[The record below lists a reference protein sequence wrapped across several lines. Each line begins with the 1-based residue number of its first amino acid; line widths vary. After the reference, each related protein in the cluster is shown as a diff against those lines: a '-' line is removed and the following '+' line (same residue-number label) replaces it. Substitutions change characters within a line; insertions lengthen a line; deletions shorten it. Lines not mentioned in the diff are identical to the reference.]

1 MDKKT
6 INTYN
11 QLAIEYD
18 LETADFWQ
26 RFPRD
31 FFDKFAGLVGKK
43 ILDVGSGPGRDA
55 LILKEK
61 GLEVVCLDASEEM
74 VKICSE
80 KGLKAIVGDFNNLPF
95 PDGSF
100 DGVWSYTSL
109 LHIPK
114 SEIQIPIQ
122 EIKRVLKSGGLFGL
136 GLIEGEGEVYKETAG
151 VNMPRLFS
159 FYKEEEVKELLKR
172 NGFELLFFQTFKPGS
187 KNYLNF
193 IARKK

>member
-100 DGVWSYTSL
+100 DGVWSYTAL
-109 LHIPK
+109 LHVPK

-122 EIKRVLKSGGLFGL
+122 EIKRALKKNGLFGL
-136 GLIEGEGEVYKETAG
+136 GLIEGEGEIYKETAG

-159 FYKEEEVKELLKR
+159 FYKEEEIKELLKR
-172 NGFELLFFQTFKPGS
+172 NGFELLFFQTFKPGN

>member
-159 FYKEEEVKELLKR
+159 FYKEEEIKELLKR
-172 NGFELLFFQTFKPGS
+172 NGFELLFFQTFKPGN

-193 IARKK
+193 IAKKK

>member
-100 DGVWSYTSL
+100 DGVWSYTAL

-122 EIKRVLKSGGLFGL
+122 EIKRVLKKNGLFGL
-136 GLIEGEGEVYKETAG
+136 GLIEGEGEIYKETAG

-159 FYKEEEVKELLKR
+159 FYKEEEVKE
-172 NGFELLFFQTFKPGS
+172 
-187 KNYLNF
+187 
-193 IARKK
+193 

>member
-6 INTYN
+6 IDTYN

-18 LETADFWQ
+18 LETTDFWQ

-31 FFDKFAGLVGKK
+31 FFDKFAGLVVKK

-61 GLEVVCLDASEEM
+61 GLEVTCLDASEEM

-80 KGLKAIVGDFNNLPF
+80 KGLQAIVGDFNNLPF
-95 PDGSF
+95 PDNSF
-100 DGVWSYTSL
+100 DGVWSYTAL

-136 GLIEGEGEVYKETAG
+136 GLIEGEGEIYKETAG
-151 VNMPRLFS
+151 VNLPRLFS
-159 FYKEEEVKELLKR
+159 FYKEEEIKNLLKE

-193 IARKK
+193 IFKKL